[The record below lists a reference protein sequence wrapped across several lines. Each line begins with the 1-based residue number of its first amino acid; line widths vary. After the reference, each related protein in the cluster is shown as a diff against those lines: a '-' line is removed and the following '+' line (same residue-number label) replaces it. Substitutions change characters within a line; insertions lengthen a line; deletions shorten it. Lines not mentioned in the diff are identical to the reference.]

1 MLHLFCL
8 ASPKFITKAGTAV
21 ITYCPLSLKLQRDK
35 GGEKILKFNLKS
47 ILKSF
52 KLKESTISMVLG
64 AVVIVVVGVLV
75 ANYFKDRKAGSLP
88 SGNGNK
94 TESTINQTYLVSKGD
109 NLWKIAE
116 KVTGSGY
123 NWVEI
128 AKENNIK
135 NPSIIYEGQ
144 ELTINPKSEVAG
156 VKTNVEQQSI
166 SGATYEV
173 QKGDNL
179 WNIAVRAYGDGYKW
193 SEIARE
199 NKLVHPNL
207 IHSGNI
213 LILPR

>member
-1 MLHLFCL
+1 
-8 ASPKFITKAGTAV
+8 
-21 ITYCPLSLKLQRDK
+21 
-35 GGEKILKFNLKS
+35 
-47 ILKSF
+47 
-52 KLKESTISMVLG
+52 MVLG
-64 AVVIVVVGVLV
+64 AVVIVTVGVLI

-88 SGNGNK
+88 AGGENK
-94 TESTINQTYLVSKGD
+94 TEVTVSQTYLVAKGD

-128 AKENNIK
+128 AKENSIQ
-135 NPSIIYEGQ
+135 NPGIIYEGQ
-144 ELTINPKSEVAG
+144 ELTISPSQ
-156 VKTNVEQQSI
+156 TNQKLTIDGAI

-173 QKGDNL
+173 QKGDTL
-179 WNIAVRAYGDGYKW
+179 WAIAVRAYGDGYKW

-213 LILPR
+213 LVLPR

>member
-1 MLHLFCL
+1 M
-8 ASPKFITKAGTAV
+8 
-21 ITYCPLSLKLQRDK
+21 
-35 GGEKILKFNLKS
+35 KFNLKS

-52 KLKESTISMVLG
+52 KLNESGISMVLG
-64 AVVIVVVGVLV
+64 AVVIVVVGVLI
-75 ANYFKDRKAGSLP
+75 ANYFKDRKTGSLP
-88 SGNGNK
+88 AGGENK
-94 TESTINQTYLVSKGD
+94 TETTLNQTYLVSKGD
-109 NLWKIAE
+109 NLWKISE

-135 NPSIIYEGQ
+135 NPGIIYEGQ
-144 ELTINPKSEVAG
+144 ELTISVSNQALTTVHGSPV
-156 VKTNVEQQSI
+156 TNTI

-173 QKGDNL
+173 QKGDTL
-179 WNIAVRAYGDGYKW
+179 WAIAVRAYGNGYKW

>member
-1 MLHLFCL
+1 M
-8 ASPKFITKAGTAV
+8 
-21 ITYCPLSLKLQRDK
+21 
-35 GGEKILKFNLKS
+35 ILKFNLKS

-52 KLKESTISMVLG
+52 KLNESTISMVLG
-64 AVVIVVVGVLV
+64 AVVIVTVGVLI
-75 ANYFKDRKAGSLP
+75 ANYFKDKGAGSI
-88 SGNGNK
+88 SENGENK
-94 TESTINQTYLVSKGD
+94 TESALSQTYLVSKGD

-116 KVTGSGY
+116 KITGSGY

-128 AKENNIK
+128 ADKNNIE
-135 NPSIIYEGQ
+135 NPGIIYEGQ
-144 ELTINPKSEVAG
+144 ELAVSVSNQTLTTVHGSPV
-156 VKTNVEQQSI
+156 TNAI

-179 WNIAVRAYGDGYKW
+179 WDIAVRAYGDGYKW

-199 NKLVHPNL
+199 NKLVHPNI

>member
-1 MLHLFCL
+1 M
-8 ASPKFITKAGTAV
+8 I
-21 ITYCPLSLKLQRDK
+21 LKL
-35 GGEKILKFNLKS
+35 NLKS

-52 KLKESTISMVLG
+52 KLNESGISMVLG
-64 AVVIVVVGVLV
+64 AVVIVVVGVLI

-88 SGNGNK
+88 AGGENK
-94 TESTINQTYLVSKGD
+94 TETTLNQTYLVSKGD

-135 NPSIIYEGQ
+135 NPGIIYEGQ
-144 ELTINPKSEVAG
+144 ELTISVSGLSQNLTINK
-156 VKTNVEQQSI
+156 SI

-179 WNIAVRAYGDGYKW
+179 WDIAVRAYGDGYKW

-213 LILPR
+213 LVLPR

>member
-1 MLHLFCL
+1 M
-8 ASPKFITKAGTAV
+8 
-21 ITYCPLSLKLQRDK
+21 
-35 GGEKILKFNLKS
+35 ILKFNLKS

-52 KLKESTISMVLG
+52 KLNESTISMVLG
-64 AVVIVVVGVLV
+64 AVVIVVVGILV

-94 TESTINQTYLVSKGD
+94 TESTANQTYLVSKGD

-135 NPSIIYEGQ
+135 NPGIIYEGQ
-144 ELTINPKSEVAG
+144 ELTIKENNNFTA
-156 VKTNVEQQSI
+156 VKTGTQNTTI

-199 NKLVHPNL
+199 NKLVHPNI

>member
-1 MLHLFCL
+1 
-8 ASPKFITKAGTAV
+8 
-21 ITYCPLSLKLQRDK
+21 
-35 GGEKILKFNLKS
+35 
-47 ILKSF
+47 
-52 KLKESTISMVLG
+52 MVLG
-64 AVVIVVVGVLV
+64 AVVIVVVGILV
-75 ANYFKDRKAGSLP
+75 ANYFKDRKVGSLP
-88 SGNGNK
+88 TNGENN
-94 TESTINQTYLVSKGD
+94 TSIGQTYLVSKGD

-135 NPSIIYEGQ
+135 NPGIIYEGQ
-144 ELTINPKSEVAG
+144 ELTISTNNNFVASEKETVNQPVLGNTDSSA
-156 VKTNVEQQSI
+156 I

-179 WNIAVRAYGDGYKW
+179 WDIAVRAYGDGYKW

-199 NKLVHPNL
+199 NKLVHPSI

>member
-1 MLHLFCL
+1 
-8 ASPKFITKAGTAV
+8 
-21 ITYCPLSLKLQRDK
+21 
-35 GGEKILKFNLKS
+35 
-47 ILKSF
+47 
-52 KLKESTISMVLG
+52 MVLG
-64 AVVIVVVGVLV
+64 AVVIVVVGVLI
-75 ANYFKDRKAGSLP
+75 ANYFKDRKTGSLP
-88 SGNGNK
+88 LGGENK
-94 TESTINQTYLVSKGD
+94 TETSISQTYLVSKGD

-135 NPSIIYEGQ
+135 NPGLIYEGQ
-144 ELTINPKSEVAG
+144 ELNIKSAQN
-156 VKTNVEQQSI
+156 TSI

>member
-1 MLHLFCL
+1 
-8 ASPKFITKAGTAV
+8 
-21 ITYCPLSLKLQRDK
+21 
-35 GGEKILKFNLKS
+35 
-47 ILKSF
+47 
-52 KLKESTISMVLG
+52 MVLG
-64 AVVIVVVGVLV
+64 AVVIVVVGVLI
-75 ANYFKDRKAGSLP
+75 ANYFKDRKIGSLP
-88 SGNGNK
+88 AGGENK
-94 TESTINQTYLVSKGD
+94 TETTVSQTYLVSKGD

-116 KVTGSGY
+116 KVTGSAY

-128 AKENNIK
+128 AKENNIE
-135 NPSIIYEGQ
+135 NPGLIYEGQ
-144 ELTINPKSEVAG
+144 EFTITPKGEISG

-179 WNIAVRAYGDGYKW
+179 WNIALRAYGDGYKW

-213 LILPR
+213 LVLPR

>member
-1 MLHLFCL
+1 M
-8 ASPKFITKAGTAV
+8 
-21 ITYCPLSLKLQRDK
+21 
-35 GGEKILKFNLKS
+35 ILKFNLKS

-52 KLKESTISMVLG
+52 KLNESTISMVLG
-64 AVVIVVVGVLV
+64 AVVIVTVGVLI
-75 ANYFKDRKAGSLP
+75 ANYFKDRKAGTLSLD
-88 SGNGNK
+88 NGSK
-94 TESTINQTYLVSKGD
+94 TESSLVQTYLVSKGD

-128 AKENNIK
+128 AKENNIE
-135 NPSIIYEGQ
+135 NPGLIYEGQ
-144 ELTINPKSEVAG
+144 ELSVSVSKSDQNLTINHKPLAIG
-156 VKTNVEQQSI
+156 NVI

-199 NKLVHPNL
+199 NKLVHPDI

>member
-1 MLHLFCL
+1 M
-8 ASPKFITKAGTAV
+8 I
-21 ITYCPLSLKLQRDK
+21 LKL
-35 GGEKILKFNLKS
+35 NLKS

-52 KLKESTISMVLG
+52 KLNESGISMVLG
-64 AVVIVVVGVLV
+64 AVVIVVVGVLI

-88 SGNGNK
+88 AGGENK
-94 TESTINQTYLVSKGD
+94 TETTLNQTYLVSKGD

-123 NWVEI
+123 NWAEI
-128 AKENNIK
+128 AKENNLE
-135 NPSIIYEGQ
+135 NPDIIYEGQ
-144 ELTINPKSEVAG
+144 ELNIRGAQNT
-156 VKTNVEQQSI
+156 SI

-179 WNIAVRAYGDGYKW
+179 WDIAVRAYGDGYKW

-199 NKLVHPNL
+199 NKLVHPNI

-213 LILPR
+213 LVLPR